1 MNDWL
6 LIALMALVTFLP
18 RYLPF
23 ALAGRVK
30 LPSALE
36 RGLDFVPVAV
46 LTAIIAQTTL
56 IRGGEFDLTISNL
69 HAIAATAAFITALV
83 TRHLFLTIAVGLLV
97 FGLLK
102 LLLN

>member
-6 LIALMALVTFLP
+6 LIALMALVTFVP

-23 ALAGRVK
+23 ALAGKVK
-30 LPSALE
+30 LPAALE

-56 IRGGEFDLTISNL
+56 VRGGELALGWDNL
-69 HAIAATAAFITALV
+69 HALAALAAFATALI
-83 TRHLFLTIAVGLLV
+83 TRHLFLTIVVGLAV

-102 LLLN
+102 WFSL

>member
-1 MNDWL
+1 MNEWL
-6 LIALMALVTFLP
+6 LIVLMALVTFLP

-30 LPSALE
+30 LPAALE

-56 IRGGEFDLTISNL
+56 IRGGELDLTIGNL
-69 HAIAATAAFITALV
+69 HAIAAAAAFITALV
-83 TRHLFLTIAVGLLV
+83 TRHLFLTIAVGLVV
-97 FGLLK
+97 FAVLK
-102 LLLN
+102 LVAV

>member
-6 LIALMALVTFLP
+6 LIALMALVTFVP

-23 ALAGRVK
+23 ALAGKVK
-30 LPSALE
+30 LPAALE

-56 IRGGEFDLTISNL
+56 IRGGELDLTAGNL
-69 HAIAATAAFITALV
+69 HAIAAAVAFATALL
-83 TRHLFLTIAVGLLV
+83 TRHLFLTIVVGLAV

-102 LLLN
+102 WFWM

>member
-6 LIALMALVTFLP
+6 LIALMAVVTFVP

-30 LPSALE
+30 LPATLE

-56 IRGGEFDLTISNL
+56 IRGGEFDLTIGNL
-69 HAIAATAAFITALV
+69 HAIAAAAAFVAALV

-97 FGLLK
+97 FGGLK
-102 LLLN
+102 LLVL